1 MNLEGFSSLYCLVF
15 FDECGNYLEIGK
27 KFFLVIF
34 IVIFLVVKV
43 INLWLENF
51 IWFVDVFK
59 GVFFKYRN

>member
-1 MNLEGFSSLYCLVF
+1 MNLEGLSSLYCLVF

-43 INLWLENF
+43 IILWLENF
-51 IWFVDVFK
+51 I
-59 GVFFKYRN
+59 